1 MRIDLRGLLLTG
13 AIALA
18 QLSFGHVRADPAAD
32 AETPKTETSA
42 EKPVEAAGDEPSAGA
57 TSEAPAEPF
66 VPSESISADSAISF
80 PVDI

>member
-1 MRIDLRGLLLTG
+1 MRIDLRGFLLTG
-13 AIALA
+13 AIALLQLPFA
-18 QLSFGHVRADPAAD
+18 QVRADPEATAD
-32 AETPKTETSA
+32 TGKTEAPA
-42 EKPVEAAGDEPSAGA
+42 EKSSKSAGDKAATES